1 MLDNKEYQQANGY
14 FQQAAQDR
22 GQLGNQSREKIQ
34 EVNLEL
40 RPQSFLAFSQ
50 AVSNKGAL
58 LVSVVNTSPRAMRS
72 IVLQISGPADQSGYT
87 AAKTINIT
95 KDLQSGQQVT
105 INTGLSYFLPN
116 QQAARYRIA
125 AQSAKLVE

>member
-1 MLDNKEYQQANGY
+1 
-14 FQQAAQDR
+14 
-22 GQLGNQSREKIQ
+22 
-34 EVNLEL
+34 
-40 RPQSFLAFSQ
+40 
-50 AVSNKGAL
+50 
-58 LVSVVNTSPRAMRS
+58 VNTSPRAMRS

-125 AQSAKLVE
+125 AQSVKLVE